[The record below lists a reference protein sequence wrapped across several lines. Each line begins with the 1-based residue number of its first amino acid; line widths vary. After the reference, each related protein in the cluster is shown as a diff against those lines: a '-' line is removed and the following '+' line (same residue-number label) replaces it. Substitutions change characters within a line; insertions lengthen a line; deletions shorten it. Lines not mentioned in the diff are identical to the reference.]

1 MNVFWISSLVILS
14 TSAESIDNHIRSFL
28 TGAYTCEIKHSYE
41 LVCWD
46 AILLVF
52 DRREMGPVSLR
63 VCVFVYLLINNA
75 AGLFTCTQSSN
86 THTGMYLHIH
96 EERVSNKQHVTVD

>member
-1 MNVFWISSLVILS
+1 MILS

-28 TGAYTCEIKHSYE
+28 TGAYTCEIKHSYV

-52 DRREMGPVSLR
+52 DRREMGPVSSR
-63 VCVFVYLLINNA
+63 VCVCACVLPVNNA

-96 EERVSNKQHVTVD
+96 EGRVSNKQHVTVD